1 MEKNNEWYAIGKDFC
16 LSDEALYQ
24 FTAAFRED
32 MEAALAGKE
41 SSLSADRTFIGLPT
55 GREGGRYIAVDFG
68 GSTLRAAWVVKRR
81 KSGER

>member
-32 MEAALAGKE
+32 IEAALAGKE
-41 SSLSADRTFIGLPT
+41 SSLSADRTHRP
-55 GREGGRYIAVDFG
+55 
-68 GSTLRAAWVVKRR
+68 
-81 KSGER
+81 

>member
-41 SSLSADRTFIGLPT
+41 SP
-55 GREGGRYIAVDFG
+55 Y
-68 GSTLRAAWVVKRR
+68 LRSDLYRITHR
-81 KSGER
+81 S

>member
-32 MEAALAGKE
+32 IEAALAGKE
-41 SSLSADRTFIGLPT
+41 SSLSAIGPLSDYPP
-55 GREGGRYIAVDFG
+55 
-68 GSTLRAAWVVKRR
+68 VVKA
-81 KSGER
+81 GDI